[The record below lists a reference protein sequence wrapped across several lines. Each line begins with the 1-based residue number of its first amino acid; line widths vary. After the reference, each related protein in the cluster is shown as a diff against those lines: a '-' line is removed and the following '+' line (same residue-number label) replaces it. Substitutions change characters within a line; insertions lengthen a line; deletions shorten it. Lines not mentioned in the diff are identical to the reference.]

1 MSSLSELCE
10 ISLMRNYLQ
19 LHDVKNVPY
28 RLIKNI
34 LFKVKL
40 EHLRKLE
47 KSNVLLI
54 FEDDELWLNFL
65 RQDFPTSV
73 HDCFVTKK
81 DVIVQYY
88 IKFIQENDPSLLEQ
102 NADLINVHLQLSI
115 RKDLTSSKFR
125 KPYRMLYFKYQ
136 EDVVKKQ
143 EKSAERLRLQM
154 EQIHEERKKK
164 QTVVLDH
171 TFYDQNQP
179 RKTARNLSKEHH
191 SDLFMKTI
199 KEHGSRLRHF
209 KSGGFNI
216 AKRHATRVAF
226 GGAAGG
232 GVPAQTEVG
241 ERCVSRNT
249 NKDSSIAQCDSNVQ
263 QQQLHAP
270 SPVKKRRID
279 PPSIFLS
286 RKRPNIVI
294 NKGGIS
300 SESPKKADAIR
311 TQRKSPKQDHEE
323 QTKMA
328 AGHKKK
334 SALFSS
340 PELFSQLQDR
350 PVSTTRAPPAT
361 KQEHHNIY
369 IFDKNRNH
377 EPS

>member
-40 EHLRKLE
+40 EHLCKLE
-47 KSNVLLI
+47 KSNVLLV

-81 DVIVQYY
+81 DVIIQFYL
-88 IKFIQENDPSLLEQ
+88 KFIQENDPDLLKQ
-102 NADLINVHLQLSI
+102 DGDLINVHLQLFI
-115 RKDLTSSKFR
+115 RKELASGKFR
-125 KPYRMLYFKYQ
+125 KPYRMLYFEYQ
-136 EDVVKKQ
+136 EDVVRKQ

-154 EQIHEERKKK
+154 EQIHEERKRK
-164 QTVVLDH
+164 QTVVVDH
-171 TFYDQNQP
+171 SFYAQNQP
-179 RKTARNLSKEHH
+179 RKTAKNLSKEHH
-191 SDLFMKTI
+191 SDLFRRSV

-209 KSGGFNI
+209 KSGGFDI

-232 GVPAQTEVG
+232 GGHVQTGVAERKVP
-241 ERCVSRNT
+241 RNT
-249 NKDSSIAQCDSNVQ
+249 INDPSIEQCDSNVQ
-263 QQQLHAP
+263 QQQLPAQL
-270 SPVKKRRID
+270 PVKKRRVD
-279 PPSIFLS
+279 PPSIFLN

-294 NKGGIS
+294 NKGGVGG
-300 SESPKKADAIR
+300 ESPTKTDTIR
-311 TQRKSPKQDHEE
+311 TQRQSPRQDHGE
-323 QTKMA
+323 QTA
-328 AGHKKK
+328 VAGHKKK
-334 SALFSS
+334 SALFST
-340 PELFSQLQDR
+340 PELSQLPDQH
-350 PVSTTRAPPAT
+350 VSTTRTSPTT
-361 KQEHHNIY
+361 KQNRHNIY
-369 IFDKNRNH
+369 IFDKNRNQ